1 MSADLIGHTLG
12 GYQIVEQIGKGGMA
26 MVYKAY
32 QPSLDRD
39 VAVKILPAYYAD
51 QDESFLKRFKREARA
66 IAKLRHPNILMV
78 MDYGEQGE
86 IPYLVMEYVPAGTLK
101 DRLGKPLPLDEMVML
116 LDQIAKALD
125 YAHSEGVVHRDV
137 KPSNVLMPKPDW
149 ALLTDFGLAKMVG
162 GSFMTQS
169 GMTVGT
175 PAYMSPEQGRGEKVD
190 HRSDIYSLG
199 IILYEM
205 ATGGVPYTAET
216 PMAVVVKHIVEPLPM
231 PMDKNPELPEDVQR
245 IILKALAKDPADR
258 FQKAG
263 EIVEALIKVQAGQP
277 TEINIQPS
285 DSMVQAAVDAE
296 APTMPPA
303 PVPLPAAAEPS
314 TPPPMPVTESG
325 EAEAAPVQPVEAT
338 AAATVAAGLEE
349 IAEKPLGKARR
360 AKQPKEKRG
369 KKRGCL
375 WAVIGVLALIGA
387 LTVAGVLL
395 RGIFADQ
402 SELAGTIEQFQ
413 EEQDYEGMA
422 MAAKLALD
430 NGHEDEA
437 FYVIEEI
444 LDEDPSQIGMIPPL
458 AESVHADGNVQLAI
472 EVLEL
477 GKPYLLEPNP
487 MFTETLGW
495 WYLEVEEPEDA
506 LDNFE
511 EALAAFPDH
520 EGAALGYTESL
531 MRLEEPDE
539 ALTFLERFTREHPR
553 SLETWSMLG
562 DMYAS
567 RNQLDQALDTY
578 IHALEIEGNDP
589 WLHLGIAQV
598 FGEMNNPQAER
609 EHLEMALEN
618 GRRDGDVLESVAYG
632 FQQLGDFE
640 RAVELFRRALEL
652 DPDLSWSYLGL
663 AETLIQMETPKEQVF
678 TLLEKAAQH
687 AGEDPYMFNSIGWAY
702 AELGNCPQAIKAF
715 ERAVEIEPLM
725 DEAFEG
731 IDMCK
736 ERPDAE

>member
-39 VAVKILPAYYAD
+39 VAIKILPTYYAE
-51 QDESFLKRFKREARA
+51 QDESFLKRFQREARA

-101 DRLGKPLPLDEMVML
+101 DRLGKPLPLDEMIML

-231 PMDKNPELPEDVQR
+231 PMDKNPDLPEDVQR

-258 FQKAG
+258 FQKAS
-263 EIVEALIKVQAGQP
+263 EIVEALEKVQAGQP
-277 TEINIQPS
+277 TQITIQPS

-303 PVPLPAAAEPS
+303 PVPLPDAAAPL
-314 TPPPMPVTESG
+314 TPAPMPAVESE
-325 EAEAAPVQPVEAT
+325 EAVPAQPVEVA
-338 AAATVAAGLEE
+338 AAATVAAGLEDV
-349 IAEKPLGKARR
+349 AEKPRGKARS
-360 AKQPKEKRG
+360 AKQPEEKRG
-369 KKRGCL
+369 KRRGCL

-387 LTVAGVLL
+387 LTVAGFAL
-395 RGIFADQ
+395 RGIFAPK
-402 SELAGTIEQFQ
+402 SELAGTFEQFQ
-413 EEQDYEGMA
+413 DVHDFEGLA

-430 NGHEDEA
+430 NGLENETFDAIEDM
-437 FYVIEEI
+437 
-444 LDEDPSQIGMIPPL
+444 LDKDPTQVGMIPPL
-458 AESVHADGNVQLAI
+458 AESLYADGNVELAI

-477 GKPYLLEPNP
+477 GKPYLVEPNP

-495 WYLEVEEPEDA
+495 WYLEVENPEDA

-511 EALAAFPDH
+511 EALADFPDH
-520 EGAALGYTESL
+520 EGAALGYTDSL

-539 ALTFLERFTREHPR
+539 ALAFLEKFTREHPR
-553 SLETWSMLG
+553 SLETWSVLG
-562 DMYAS
+562 DMYTS

-578 IHALEIEGNDP
+578 IHALELDGKDP
-589 WLHLGIAQV
+589 WLHLGIAHV
-598 FGEMNNPQAER
+598 FGEMNNPEGAR

-618 GRRDGDVLESVAYG
+618 GRRDGDVLEGAAYG
-632 FQQLGDFE
+632 FQEMGDFE
-640 RAVELFRRALEL
+640 RATELFRRALEL
-652 DPDLSWSYLGL
+652 NPDLNWSYLGL
-663 AETLIQMETPKEQVF
+663 AESMIQMEAPKEQIF

-687 AGEDPYMFNSIGWAY
+687 ANEDPYMFNSIGWAY

-736 ERPDAE
+736 ERQDAE